1 MDFLYDRLPPGIYCL
16 KDIIQYHK
24 YKAHTRHFLPEVNIL
39 LNTKEYYYMESED
52 EKES

>member
-1 MDFLYDRLPPGIYCL
+1 MTRTISQELLDRQYL
-16 KDIIQYHK
+16 KLTYVNGN
-24 YKAHTRHFLPEVNIL
+24 TNEVNIL